1 MSSHV
6 IVFGGSSGIGE
17 AAARSFATAGS
28 RVTIVGRDTQKL
40 SAALAR
46 LSHGVTA
53 KAVDAMDRGAVDAL
67 FVELGPFDHL
77 VLSISGGKGGG
88 PFRKL
93 ALDDL
98 RSGLEHK
105 LLAQLSVAQA
115 SLATIA
121 EAGSITF
128 VSSGS
133 ARMAIPS
140 TTGLAAINA
149 ALEAAVR
156 TLALELAPIRVNAV
170 SPGIIDTPWWD
181 AAPPS
186 LKTGAFAQAA
196 ASLPVR
202 RVGRPEDVA
211 AAITMV
217 ATNGFMT
224 GTVIPVDG
232 GAPFAR

>member
-17 AAARSFATAGS
+17 AAARAFAAAGS
-28 RVTIVGRDTQKL
+28 RVTIVGRDPQKL
-40 SAALAR
+40 AAAR
-46 LSHGVTA
+46 ERLPAGVVA
-53 KAVDAMDRGAVDAL
+53 KAVDAMDRAAVDAL
-67 FVELGPFDHL
+67 FAELGAFDHL
-77 VLSISGGKGGG
+77 VLSISGGKGAG

-105 LLAQLSVAQA
+105 LLAQLSAAQA

-121 EAGSITF
+121 ETGSITF
-128 VSSGS
+128 VSSAS
-133 ARMAIPS
+133 ARMAIPN
-140 TTGLAAINA
+140 TAGLAAINA

-181 AAPPS
+181 AAPAT
-186 LKTGAFAQAA
+186 LREGAFAQAA
-196 ASLPVR
+196 SALPVR

-211 AAITMV
+211 AAIAMV

-224 GTVIPVDG
+224 GAVIPVDG
-232 GAPFAR
+232 GAPLVR

>member
-6 IVFGGSSGIGE
+6 IVFGGGSGIGE
-17 AAARSFATAGS
+17 SVARSFATAGS
-28 RVTIVGRDTQKL
+28 RVTIVGRDAQKL
-40 SAALAR
+40 AATRER
-46 LSHGVTA
+46 LPVGVA
-53 KAVDAMDRGAVDAL
+53 EKAVDATDRRAVEAL
-67 FVELGPFDHL
+67 FAELGPFDHL

-88 PFRKL
+88 PFRQL
-93 ALDDL
+93 AIDDL
-98 RSGLEHK
+98 RSGIEHK

-128 VSSGS
+128 VSSAS
-133 ARMAIPS
+133 ARMAIAN
-140 TTGLAAINA
+140 TVGLAAINA

-156 TLALELAPIRVNAV
+156 TLALELAPIRVNAI

-181 AAPPS
+181 AAPTA
-186 LKTGAFAQAA
+186 LKDGAFAQAA
-196 ASLPVR
+196 TSLPVR

-211 AAITMV
+211 AAIAMV

-224 GTVIPVDG
+224 GTVIAVDG
-232 GAPFAR
+232 GAPLVR

>member
-17 AAARSFATAGS
+17 AAARSFAAAGS
-28 RVTIVGRDTQKL
+28 RVTIVGRDPQKL
-40 SAALAR
+40 AAAR
-46 LSHGVTA
+46 ERLPAGVTA
-53 KAVDAMDRGAVDAL
+53 KAVDAMDRAAVDAL
-67 FVELGPFDHL
+67 FAELGAFDHL
-77 VLSISGGKGGG
+77 VLSISGGKGAG

-93 ALDDL
+93 ALADL
-98 RSGLEHK
+98 RSGIEHK

-121 EAGSITF
+121 AAGSITF

-133 ARMAIPS
+133 GRMAIPN
-140 TTGLAAINA
+140 TTGLAAING

-181 AAPPS
+181 AAPTA
-186 LKTGAFAQAA
+186 LKEGAFAQAA

-211 AAITMV
+211 AAIAMV
-217 ATNGFMT
+217 AANGFMT
-224 GTVIPVDG
+224 GTVIAIDG
-232 GAPFAR
+232 GAPLVR

>member
-17 AAARSFATAGS
+17 AVARSFATAGS
-28 RVTIVGRDTQKL
+28 RVAIVGRDAQKL
-40 SAALAR
+40 AAAR
-46 LSHGVTA
+46 ERLPAGVTA
-53 KAVDAMDRGAVDAL
+53 KAVDAMDRRAVEAL
-67 FVELGPFDHL
+67 FAELGPFDHL
-77 VLSISGGKGGG
+77 VLSLSGGKGGG
-88 PFRKL
+88 PFRQL
-93 ALDDL
+93 SLDDL

-121 EAGSITF
+121 ATGSITF

-133 ARMAIPS
+133 GRMAIANTS
-140 TTGLAAINA
+140 GLAAINA
-149 ALEAAVR
+149 AIDGAVR

-181 AAPPS
+181 AAPAA
-186 LKTGAFAQAA
+186 LKSGAFAQAA
-196 ASLPVR
+196 ATLPVR

-211 AAITMV
+211 AAIAMV

-224 GTVIPVDG
+224 GAVIPVDG
-232 GAPFAR
+232 GAPLVR

>member
-17 AAARSFATAGS
+17 AAARAFAAAGA
-28 RVTIVGRDTQKL
+28 RVTIVGRDPQKL
-40 SAALAR
+40 VAARER
-46 LSHGVTA
+46 LPAGVAA
-53 KAVDAMDRGAVDAL
+53 KAVDAMDRSAVDAL
-67 FVELGPFDHL
+67 FAELGAFDHL
-77 VLSISGGKGGG
+77 VLSISGGKGAG

-98 RSGLEHK
+98 RSGFEHK
-105 LLAQLSVAQA
+105 LFAQLSAAQA

-128 VSSGS
+128 VSSAS
-133 ARMAIPS
+133 ARMAIPN
-140 TTGLAAINA
+140 TAGLAAINA

-181 AAPPS
+181 AAPAA
-186 LKTGAFAQAA
+186 LREGAFAQAA
-196 ASLPVR
+196 SALPVR

-211 AAITMV
+211 AAIAMV

-224 GTVIPVDG
+224 GTVIAVDG
-232 GAPFAR
+232 GAPLVR